1 MKKLL
6 AGLMIAAAMFSFGC
20 GRNAEFGTVDMS
32 KLEAEAPI
40 VKTTQEDL
48 TKKMNDLKVQMDK
61 DMAKV
66 LFSQEELQ
74 TRIRELG
81 AQLSEDYRG
90 KCPILVGVLK
100 GVVPFFAE
108 MANAI
113 SIPVQEDFMCI
124 TSFEGGTESTGK
136 LTFRKDIDHD
146 IEGRHVLILEDII
159 DSGSTL
165 KMICEMFRERKPAS
179 VKICTL
185 LDKPTGR
192 KVELKPDY
200 TCFTIPA
207 AFVVGFGLDYED
219 YYRNLPF
226 VGVLKPSV
234 YQDQ

>member
-1 MKKLL
+1 
-6 AGLMIAAAMFSFGC
+6 MINKS
-20 GRNAEFGTVDMS
+20 DM
-32 KLEAEAPI
+32 LQDIER
-40 VKTTQEDL
+40 
-48 TKKMNDLKVQMDK
+48 
-61 DMAKV
+61 V
-66 LFSQEELQ
+66 LVSEEEIHA
-74 TRIRELG
+74 RIKEVG
-81 AQLSEDYRG
+81 AQIAEDYRG

-179 VKICTL
+179 ITITTPRLKIVYEDENIML

-192 KVELKPDY
+192 KVDLKPDY
-200 TCFTIPA
+200 TCFTVPP

>member
-1 MKKLL
+1 
-6 AGLMIAAAMFSFGC
+6 MINKS
-20 GRNAEFGTVDMS
+20 DM
-32 KLEAEAPI
+32 LQDIER
-40 VKTTQEDL
+40 
-48 TKKMNDLKVQMDK
+48 
-61 DMAKV
+61 V
-66 LFSQEELQ
+66 LVPEEEIHA
-74 TRIRELG
+74 RIKEVG
-81 AQLSEDYRG
+81 AQIADDYRG

-165 KMICEMFRERKPAS
+165 KMICEMFHERKPAS
-179 VKICTL
+179 IKICTL

-200 TCFTIPA
+200 TCFTVPP

-234 YQDQ
+234 YLDR